1 MRGGTSIRAINKGLE
16 MTGFTKME
24 KIKLTLNINNKA
36 CDVMVMPN
44 DTLLEVLR
52 DQLDLTGS
60 KESCDE
66 GVCGSCT
73 VHMDGKPVRSCLTLA
88 LEAQGRSIRTVEGL
102 ANGDELSP
110 LQSSFINH
118 GAVQCGFCTPGM
130 LMSADALL
138 QVNPHPDEKAI
149 RKALAG
155 NICRCTGYAKI
166 VEAVAHTGKPE
177 ARCPDCHSGCH
188 AKD

>member
-1 MRGGTSIRAINKGLE
+1 MDKIQIN
-16 MTGFTKME
+16 
-24 KIKLTLNINNKA
+24 LNINDKP
-36 CDVMVMPN
+36 CEVMVYPN

-52 DQLDLTGS
+52 DELDLTGS
-60 KESCDE
+60 KESCGE

-88 LEAQGRSIRTVEGL
+88 MEAQGTNIKTVEGL
-102 ANGDELSP
+102 ANGDELSD
-110 LQSSFINH
+110 LQQSFIDH

-138 QVNPHPDEKAI
+138 NENHKPDEKTV

-166 VEAVAHTGKPE
+166 VEAVAHAGNPQDH
-177 ARCPDCHSGCH
+177 CPDC
-188 AKD
+188 KIKE